1 MTKAT
6 QPAALAA
13 PVWTVI
19 KSAKAPKMS
28 SRANGL
34 LHYEVGKND
43 EGRYALR
50 ITAND
55 TGGLFSKHWLSLDD
69 ILALLDLLKD
79 APFKSVALK
88 ALFVRGSANNHGFLA
103 AVLRAEKLLLAAEP
117 NSPFHRIGLSLSDW
131 LTQLG
136 EPASM
141 DKPTRKGK
149 AKGQKGQ
156 ETRTVPQVTNH
167 AMSPRFWKQPMTR
180 PVCQT
185 RWMRPGPILKPK
197 PVTLR
202 PVRRLTNESP

>member
-6 QPAALAA
+6 QPAAAAA

-69 ILALLDLLKD
+69 ILALLDILKD

-103 AVLRAEKLLLAAEP
+103 AILRAEKLLVAAEP
-117 NSPFHRIGLSLSDW
+117 NSPFHRAGLSLRDW
-131 LTQLG
+131 STQLD
-136 EPASM
+136 EPVNM
-141 DKPTRKGK
+141 DKQARKGK

-156 ETRTVPQVTNH
+156 DDTTDEITIEKGNEPQFLETANDQAGLSDKMDETGGEVETADPAASEEAQ
-167 AMSPRFWKQPMTR
+167 Q
-180 PVCQT
+180 
-185 RWMRPGPILKPK
+185 
-197 PVTLR
+197 
-202 PVRRLTNESP
+202 

>member
-6 QPAALAA
+6 QPAAAAA

-136 EPASM
+136 EPVSM

-156 ETRTVPQVTNH
+156 ETSDSATGNEPCDEPPFLETANDEASLSDKMDETGADSETRTGDAAASEEAHQ
-167 AMSPRFWKQPMTR
+167 
-180 PVCQT
+180 
-185 RWMRPGPILKPK
+185 
-197 PVTLR
+197 
-202 PVRRLTNESP
+202 